1 MTGCLLSSIIIEYQ
15 IILALKSIQA
25 LKRTS
30 NKYFLVW
37 EGVNS
42 MIVITSNK
50 ISEERIQEIVAHIE
64 KHGVKAHISKG
75 EDRTVI
81 GIIGKADPQLAEH
94 LRQMSGVEQVVK
106 ISKSYKLAS
115 RDFHPENTVINIG
128 DVAIGGDQLV
138 IMGGPCAVENVAQ
151 INEIARLVK
160 LSGGQVLR
168 GGAFKPRTGPYSF
181 QGVGVEGL
189 EMMAEAGKKHGLL
202 TITEVM
208 TPEYVDVCA
217 QYADILQVGTRNMQ
231 NFDLLR
237 KLGTIQTPVML
248 KRGLSSTYD
257 EFLNAAEY
265 ILAGGNPNVMLCERG
280 IRTFETYTRNTLDLT
295 AIPVLHQLSHLPV
308 ISDPS
313 HGTGRRELVETMCKA
328 SVAAGANGLIV
339 EMHTDPDNSMTG
351 DGVQSL
357 FPDQFA
363 NLLVDLEKLAPFFG
377 KTFNTKKGL
386 VAAGSWIK

>member
-1 MTGCLLSSIIIEYQ
+1 
-15 IILALKSIQA
+15 
-25 LKRTS
+25 
-30 NKYFLVW
+30 
-37 EGVNS
+37 
-42 MIVITSNK
+42 MIVITKPS
-50 ISEERIQEIVAHIE
+50 ITEERIQELVLIIE
-64 KHGVKAHISKG
+64 KTGVQAHVSRG
-75 EDRTVI
+75 TDRTVI
-81 GIIGKADPQLAEH
+81 GIIGKAEPTLGEH
-94 LRQMSGVEQVVK
+94 LRQMKDVDNVIK

-115 RDFHPENTVINIG
+115 REFHPEDTVIDIKG
-128 DVAIGGDQLV
+128 VKIGGDNLV
-138 IMGGPCAVENVAQ
+138 IMGGPCAVESPQQ
-151 INEIARLVK
+151 IDEIARLVK
-160 LSGGQVLR
+160 TAGAQVLR

-181 QGVGVEGL
+181 QGIGVEGL
-189 EMMAEAGKKHGLL
+189 IMMAEAGKKHGLL

-217 QYADILQVGTRNMQ
+217 EYADILQVGTRNMQ

-237 KLGTIQTPVML
+237 KLGTINKPVLL
-248 KRGLSSTYD
+248 KRGFSATYD

-280 IRTFETYTRNTLDLT
+280 IRTFETYTRNTLDLS
-295 AIPVLHQLSHLPV
+295 AIPVLQSLSHLPV

-313 HGTGRRELVETMCKA
+313 HGTGRRELVEPMSKA

-363 NLLVDLEKLAPFFG
+363 NLLKDLEKLAPIVG
-377 KTFNTKKGL
+377 KRFDTQKEPAEAFATWTK
-386 VAAGSWIK
+386 

>member
-1 MTGCLLSSIIIEYQ
+1 
-15 IILALKSIQA
+15 
-25 LKRTS
+25 
-30 NKYFLVW
+30 
-37 EGVNS
+37 
-42 MIVITSNK
+42 MIAITSNK
-50 ISEERIQEIVAHIE
+50 TSDERIQEIVQFIE
-64 KHGVKAHISKG
+64 KQGVQAHVSKG

-81 GIIGKADPQLAEH
+81 GIIGKADPKLAEQ

-115 RDFHPENTVINIG
+115 RDFHPADTVIKIKG
-128 DVAIGGDQLV
+128 VEIGGEQLV
-138 IMGGPCAVENVAQ
+138 VMGGPCAVETPEQ
-151 INEIARLVK
+151 IDEIARLVK
-160 LSGGQVLR
+160 AAGGQVLR

-189 EMMAEAGKKHGLL
+189 IMMAEAGKKHGLL

-237 KLGTIQTPVML
+237 KLGTIQTPVLL
-248 KRGLSSTYD
+248 KRGFSSTYD

-280 IRTFETYTRNTLDLT
+280 IRTFETYTRNTLDLS
-295 AIPVLHQLSHLPV
+295 AIPVLKQLSHLPV

-313 HGTGRRELVETMCKA
+313 HGTGRRELVVPMTKA
-328 SVAAGANGLIV
+328 SVAAGADGLII

-363 NLLVDLEKLAPFFG
+363 NLLVDLEKLAPLLG
-377 KTFNTKKGL
+377 KKFDTHKEVIL
-386 VAAGSWIK
+386 A

>member
-1 MTGCLLSSIIIEYQ
+1 
-15 IILALKSIQA
+15 
-25 LKRTS
+25 
-30 NKYFLVW
+30 
-37 EGVNS
+37 
-42 MIVITSNK
+42 MIVITQAN
-50 ISEERIQEIVAHIE
+50 ITEERIQEIVAHIE
-64 KHGVKAHISKG
+64 RANVQAHVSRGI
-75 EDRTVI
+75 DRTVI
-81 GIIGKADPQLAEH
+81 GIIGKAEPTLAEH
-94 LRQMSGVEQVVK
+94 LRQMKGVENVVK

-115 RDFHPENTVINIG
+115 RDFHPDDTVIDING
-128 DVAIGGDQLV
+128 VKIGGEHMV
-138 IMGGPCAVENVAQ
+138 VMGGPCAVESPQQ
-151 INEIARLVK
+151 IDEIARLVK
-160 LSGGQVLR
+160 AAGGQVLR

-189 EMMAEAGKKHGLL
+189 IMMAEAGKKHGLL

-217 QYADILQVGTRNMQ
+217 EYADILQVGTRNMQ

-237 KLGTIQTPVML
+237 KLGTIRKPVLL
-248 KRGLSSTYD
+248 KRGFSATYD

-280 IRTFETYTRNTLDLT
+280 IRTFETYTRNTLDLS
-295 AIPVLHQLSHLPV
+295 AIPVLQQLSHLPV

-313 HGTGRRELVETMCKA
+313 HGTGRRELVEPMAKA
-328 SVAAGANGLIV
+328 SVAAGANGLII

-363 NLLVDLEKLAPFFG
+363 NLLKDLEKLAALVG
-377 KTFNTKKGL
+377 KKFDTAKE
-386 VAAGSWIK
+386 AAESFTVWQK

>member
-1 MTGCLLSSIIIEYQ
+1 
-15 IILALKSIQA
+15 
-25 LKRTS
+25 
-30 NKYFLVW
+30 
-37 EGVNS
+37 
-42 MIVITSNK
+42 MIAITSNK
-50 ISEERIQEIVAHIE
+50 ISDERIQEIVQFIE
-64 KHGVKAHISKG
+64 KQGVQAHVSKG

-81 GIIGKADPQLAEH
+81 GIIGQADPKLAEQ

-115 RDFHPENTVINIG
+115 RDFHPADTVIKIKG
-128 DVAIGGDQLV
+128 VEIGGEQLV
-138 IMGGPCAVENVAQ
+138 VMGGPCAVETPEQ
-151 INEIARLVK
+151 IDEIARLVK
-160 LSGGQVLR
+160 AAGGQVLR

-189 EMMAEAGKKHGLL
+189 VMMAEAGKKHGLL

-217 QYADILQVGTRNMQ
+217 EYADILQVGTRNMQ

-237 KLGTIQTPVML
+237 KLGTIQTPVLL
-248 KRGLSSTYD
+248 KRGFSSTYD

-280 IRTFETYTRNTLDLT
+280 IRTFETYTRNTLDLS
-295 AIPVLHQLSHLPV
+295 AIPVLKQLSHLPV

-313 HGTGRRELVETMCKA
+313 HGTGRRELVVPMTKA
-328 SVAAGANGLIV
+328 SVAAGADGLII

-357 FPDQFA
+357 FPNQFA
-363 NLLVDLEKLAPFFG
+363 DLLVDLEKLSPLLG
-377 KTFNTKKGL
+377 KKFDTKKE
-386 VAAGSWIK
+386 AIFA

>member
-1 MTGCLLSSIIIEYQ
+1 
-15 IILALKSIQA
+15 
-25 LKRTS
+25 
-30 NKYFLVW
+30 
-37 EGVNS
+37 
-42 MIVITSNK
+42 MIAITSNSV
-50 ISEERIQEIVAHIE
+50 SEERLAEIVHHIE
-64 KHGVKAHISKG
+64 KHGLQAHVSKG
-75 EDRTVI
+75 TDRTVI
-81 GIIGKADPQLAEH
+81 GIIGKADPTLAEQ
-94 LRQMSGVEQVVK
+94 LRQMKGIENVIK
-106 ISKSYKLAS
+106 ITKSYKLAS
-115 RDFHPENTVINIG
+115 RDFHPDNTVIRIK
-128 DVAIGGDQLV
+128 DVEIGGEELV
-138 IMGGPCAVENVAQ
+138 IMGGPCAVESPEQ
-151 INEIARLVK
+151 IDEIARLVK
-160 LSGGQVLR
+160 AAGGQVLR

-217 QYADILQVGTRNMQ
+217 QHADILQVGTRNMQ

-237 KLGTIQTPVML
+237 KLGEIDTPVLL
-248 KRGLSSTYD
+248 KRGFSATYD

-313 HGTGRRELVETMCKA
+313 HGTGRRELVETMSKA
-328 SVAAGANGLIV
+328 SVAAGADGLII

-363 NLLVDLEKLAPFFG
+363 NLLQDLAKLAPLVG
-377 KTFNTKKGL
+377 KRFDTEK
-386 VAAGSWIK
+386 AATVS

>member
-1 MTGCLLSSIIIEYQ
+1 
-15 IILALKSIQA
+15 
-25 LKRTS
+25 
-30 NKYFLVW
+30 
-37 EGVNS
+37 
-42 MIVITSNK
+42 MIVITKPN
-50 ISEERIQEIVAHIE
+50 ITEERIQEIVAHIE
-64 KHGVKAHISKG
+64 RANVQAHVSRG
-75 EDRTVI
+75 TDRTVI
-81 GIIGKADPQLAEH
+81 GIIGKAEPTLAEH
-94 LRQMSGVEQVVK
+94 LRQMKGVDNVVK

-115 RDFHPENTVINIG
+115 RDFHPDDTVIEING
-128 DVAIGGDQLV
+128 VKIGGEHMV
-138 IMGGPCAVENVAQ
+138 VMGGPCAVESPQQ
-151 INEIARLVK
+151 IDEIARLVK
-160 LSGGQVLR
+160 AAGGQVLR

-189 EMMAEAGKKHGLL
+189 IMMAEAGKKHGLL

-217 QYADILQVGTRNMQ
+217 EYADILQVGTRNMQ

-237 KLGTIQTPVML
+237 KLGTIRKPVLL
-248 KRGLSSTYD
+248 KRGFSATYD

-280 IRTFETYTRNTLDLT
+280 IRTFETYTRNTLDLS
-295 AIPVLHQLSHLPV
+295 AIPVLQQLSHLPV

-313 HGTGRRELVETMCKA
+313 HGTGRRELVEPMAKA
-328 SVAAGANGLIV
+328 SVAAGANGLII

-363 NLLVDLEKLAPFFG
+363 GLLKDLEKLAALVG
-377 KTFNTKKGL
+377 KKFDTAKESAEAFAVWQK
-386 VAAGSWIK
+386 

>member
-1 MTGCLLSSIIIEYQ
+1 
-15 IILALKSIQA
+15 
-25 LKRTS
+25 
-30 NKYFLVW
+30 
-37 EGVNS
+37 
-42 MIVITSNK
+42 MIVIISNK
-50 ISEERIQEIVAHIE
+50 TSEERIGEIVAQIE
-64 KHGVKAHISKG
+64 KHDVQAHVSKG
-75 EDRTVI
+75 VDRTVI
-81 GIIGKADPQLAEH
+81 GIIGKADPKLSEQIQQL
-94 LRQMSGVEQVVK
+94 SGVEQVVK

-115 RDFHPENTVINIG
+115 RDFHPSDTIIKIK
-128 DVAIGGDQLV
+128 DVEIGGDQLV
-138 IMGGPCAVENVAQ
+138 IMGGPCAVETAEQ
-151 INEIARLVK
+151 IDEIARLVK
-160 LSGGQVLR
+160 AAGAQVLR

-189 EMMAEAGKKHGLL
+189 VMMAEAGKKHGLL

-217 QYADILQVGTRNMQ
+217 EYADILQIGTRNMQ

-237 KLGTIQTPVML
+237 KLGTIKTPVLL
-248 KRGLSSTYD
+248 KRGFSSTYD

-280 IRTFETYTRNTLDLT
+280 IRTFESYTRNTLDLA
-295 AIPVLHQLSHLPV
+295 AIPALQTLSHLPV

-313 HGTGRRELVETMCKA
+313 HGTGRRELVEPMCKA

-357 FPDQFA
+357 FPEQFA
-363 NLLVDLEKLAPFFG
+363 KLMVDLEKLAPLCG
-377 KTFNTKKGL
+377 KRFDTKKE
-386 VAAGSWIK
+386 AFQA

>member
-1 MTGCLLSSIIIEYQ
+1 
-15 IILALKSIQA
+15 
-25 LKRTS
+25 
-30 NKYFLVW
+30 
-37 EGVNS
+37 
-42 MIVITSNK
+42 MIVILSNK
-50 ISEERIQEIVAHIE
+50 VEEARIQEIVHIIE
-64 KHGVKAHISKG
+64 KHEVKAHVSHG

-81 GIIGKADPQLAEH
+81 GIVGQADPVLAEQ
-94 LRQMSGVEQVVK
+94 LRQLKGVEQVVK

-115 RDFHPENTVINIG
+115 RDFHPADTVIRIK
-128 DVAIGGDQLV
+128 DVEIGGDQLV
-138 IMGGPCAVENVAQ
+138 VMGGPCAVETPEQ
-151 INEIARLVK
+151 IDEIARLVK
-160 LSGGQVLR
+160 AAGGQVLR

-189 EMMAEAGKKHGLL
+189 VMMAEAGRKHGLL

-217 QYADILQVGTRNMQ
+217 EYADILQVGTRNMQ

-237 KLGTIQTPVML
+237 KLGSIQTPVLL
-248 KRGLSSTYD
+248 KRGFSSTYD

-280 IRTFETYTRNTLDLT
+280 IRTFETYTRNTLDLS
-295 AIPVLHQLSHLPV
+295 AIPVLQSLSHLPV

-313 HGTGRRELVETMCKA
+313 HGTGRRELVEPMTKA
-328 SVAAGANGLIV
+328 SVAAGANGLII

-363 NLLVDLEKLAPFFG
+363 KLLQDLEKLAPLCG
-377 KTFNTKKGL
+377 KKFDTAKTPVL
-386 VAAGSWIK
+386 V